1 MKLVLKDGRV
11 LKIHDGNF
19 YEVAVV
25 DGTEYKFFVGKQDIH
40 IEDIERVE

>member
-19 YEVAVV
+19 YEVAVI
-25 DGTEYKFFVGKQDIH
+25 DGEEYRFFKGKEKISL
-40 IEDIERVE
+40 EDIERVE

>member
-1 MKLVLKDGRV
+1 MRLVLKDGRV

-25 DGTEYKFFVGKQDIH
+25 DGEEYRFFIGKENISVD
-40 IEDIERVE
+40 DIERVE

>member
-1 MKLVLKDGRV
+1 MRLVLKDGRV

-25 DGTEYKFFVGKQDIH
+25 DGEEYKFFLGQQNVSV
-40 IEDIERVE
+40 EDIERVE

>member
-1 MKLVLKDGRV
+1 MKIILKDGRV

-25 DGTEYKFFVGKQDIH
+25 DGTEYKFFVGKQDIPV
-40 IEDIERVE
+40 DAIERVE